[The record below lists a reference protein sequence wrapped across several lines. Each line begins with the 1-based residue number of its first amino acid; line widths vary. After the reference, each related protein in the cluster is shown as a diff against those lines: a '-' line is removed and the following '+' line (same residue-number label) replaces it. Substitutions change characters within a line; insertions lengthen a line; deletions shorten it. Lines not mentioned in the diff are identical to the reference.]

1 MHSYALWVFSS
12 DLGFTLPFFV
22 RCKCVLSVFPPP
34 HPLTLLLPAVCSAE
48 EDDYDDDDNDNGDDD
63 DDDDDDDDEDDDD
76 DGDDV
81 ETIMLLPQA
90 LPIFSRSRKLGTRAF
105 FFVTPQR
112 HQSTNLRVK
121 NYFAN

>member
-1 MHSYALWVFSS
+1 MRSGYLVRIWVSHYLSLCAANVFCV
-12 DLGFTLPFFV
+12 FF
-22 RCKCVLSVFPPP
+22 CGCFPPP
-34 HPLTLLLPAVCSAE
+34 HLLTLLLPAVCSAE
-48 EDDYDDDDNDNGDDD
+48 EDDYDYDDNDNGDDD
-63 DDDDDDDDEDDDD
+63 DDDGEDDDD

-121 NYFAN
+121 HYFAN